1 LREIARGERYSA
13 DDCQAVQFIPDSNCT
28 GHNCHPLILYRPGQ
42 RANTWDMRSLLPNF
56 ARRLPSDDDR
66 SASISDPTLG
76 RALAN
81 SVALEAGQLWSIAG
95 GEHGPIQI
103 TCVTGQVWITQT
115 GDAQDHV
122 LSTGGSFTASG
133 GAGKI
138 VVQAMTRANI
148 SIGAD

>member
-1 LREIARGERYSA
+1 
-13 DDCQAVQFIPDSNCT
+13 
-28 GHNCHPLILYRPGQ
+28 
-42 RANTWDMRSLLPNF
+42 MRSLLPNF
-56 ARRLPSDDDR
+56 ARRLSADDDR
-66 SASISDPTLG
+66 STSTGDPTLG

-81 SVALEAGQLWSIAG
+81 GVALEAGQLWSIAG
-95 GEHGPIQI
+95 GGERGPIQI